1 MVKGKPF
8 KKDGKW
14 LVVREC
20 DGCGDVKEVSTGAA
34 KTRRGRG
41 LATYCWTCSQK
52 QRKLPNGKHHGNWKH
67 GITFN
72 GYKRR
77 TIDGKRVLE
86 HIWAAEQKLGRKLT
100 EQEEVHHDEPG
111 PSAWG
116 LAVL

>member
-41 LATYCWTCSQK
+41 LATNQTCVRSTEVGFHPLIGFWHDYRNK
-52 QRKLPNGKHHGNWKH
+52 
-67 GITFN
+67 
-72 GYKRR
+72 
-77 TIDGKRVLE
+77 D
-86 HIWAAEQKLGRKLT
+86 AAYN
-100 EQEEVHHDEPG
+100 
-111 PSAWG
+111 
-116 LAVL
+116 